1 MKTNKI
7 PFKFVADWQEKAFKD
22 TSKYVLLSGTAGS
35 GKSRVVGEKADAFA
49 RHYPGSSLL
58 FVKKTFASINNTM
71 IVPFENQVLR
81 GFEDTYIHQKSKHYF
96 EYNNGSVIFYAGMAN
111 EKERQRIRGIG
122 TKGGLDFIWVDEG
135 IQLCREDYEEL
146 YPRLRGTAA
155 PWRQLIITTNPDS
168 PSHYLYQEFI
178 LGKKGNCYFSSYK
191 DNYYNPNDYGDILS
205 MNSGV
210 MLQRLRDGEW
220 VQAEGAIYP
229 EFNPYFHVIEPFLI
243 PPHWRRIR
251 TVDFGFKNPFVCQWW
266 AIDHDG
272 AMYMYRELYAVEK
285 IVEDMA
291 KKIVELS
298 KGEKIEATITDH
310 DAEDAAT
317 LNRHG
322 IPTVRAEKFKT
333 FHPGMQSIKERL
345 RVMKNGKARMYFFR
359 DAIVNPDSKLISNKM
374 PYCTVEEFGRYVFD
388 KDKDEPLKE
397 NDHGMDAMRYGVIY
411 IDKITEK
418 QSYVLDD
425 ATKKKLD
432 AIFDSKYKSAYKP
445 AF

>member
-1 MKTNKI
+1 MKINYYPFI
-7 PFKFVADWQEKAFKD
+7 PIADWQKKALAD

-35 GKSRVVGEKADAFA
+35 GKSRIAGEKCNRYANV
-49 RHYPGSSLL
+49 YPGASIL
-58 FVKKTFASINNTM
+58 FVKKTFASIHNTM
-71 IVPFENQVLR
+71 IAPFENQVLK
-81 GFEDTYIHQKSKHYF
+81 GFEDMYTHHKSKHYF

-122 TKGGLDFIWVDEG
+122 INGGLDFIWVDEG
-135 IQLCREDYEEL
+135 IQLCKEDYEEL
-146 YPRLRGTAA
+146 FPRLRGTAA
-155 PWRQLIITTNPDS
+155 PWRQLLITTNPDS
-168 PSHYLYQEFI
+168 PAHYLYQEFI
-178 LGKKGNCYFSSYK
+178 LGKKGSCYFSSYK
-191 DNYYNPNDYGDILS
+191 DNYHNPTDYEETLS

-229 EFNPYFHVIEPFLI
+229 EFNPYFHVIEPFTI

-251 TVDFGFKNPFVCQWW
+251 TIDFGFKNPFVCQWW

-298 KGEKIEATITDH
+298 KNERIEATITDH

-322 IPTVRAEKFKT
+322 IPTIRAEKFRT

-345 RVMKNGKARMYFFR
+345 RVMKNGKARLYFFK
-359 DAIVNPDSKLISNKM
+359 DATVNPDAKLISNKL
-374 PYCTVEEFGRYVFD
+374 PYCTIEEFGRYVFN
-388 KDKDEPLKE
+388 KDKDEALKE
-397 NDHGMDAMRYGVIY
+397 NDHGMDAMRYGIIY
-411 IDKITEK
+411 VDNITEK
-418 QSYVLDD
+418 QSFILDD
-425 ATKKKLD
+425 DTKRKLD
-432 AIFDSKYKSAYKP
+432 SVFNTKYKSSYKS